1 MPDKVSI
8 LSKTGVVTYYSTYS
22 AARAAANPSRDDHDL
37 IQIWADLNEP
47 IILSDKVDI
56 WIMPGV
62 VIDYN
67 PSSPSPTITDN
78 NIAVECSIYG
88 MGVIKNTRNNSSSL
102 LNTILISNS
111 NSKISIECDKIEN
124 DSPGLSIACISS
136 NAIKFY
142 LKCNNVFG
150 KRGGA
155 IFLNN
160 NNSNIN
166 VEVTKVETGLEGDP
180 NTGSSAV
187 ITRGNGF
194 VKIDEILCRNLG
206 HCISHRAGTI
216 TAKIK
221 KMTTINNRSGVI
233 STVHLN
239 QGDNN
244 QKLILYFDEISNLAG
259 TNTSLCGIEVSQGTG
274 IFIGRKVYSEILND
288 TEGATIQIGGTS
300 VKGFIKINEI
310 ISKNS
315 GALVLNQFTSQI
327 LVISNYIE
335 GNKTGDGGVI
345 FSYDSANFVLKNA
358 TVRNVNSGSS
368 VKGIGLFKN
377 SGNGNIPNVTLQNV
391 KIISNGAII
400 YYNISLPD
408 IDIKNYGLF
417 GNKDIEGNVN
427 LEVGNA
433 DNFVFVFSND
443 LT

>member
-1 MPDKVSI
+1 MPNPTEVAIYKRDGS
-8 LSKTGVVTYYSTYS
+8 LSLYTSYAS
-22 AARAAANPSRDDHDL
+22 ARADAVDFDL
-37 IQIWADLNEP
+37 IQIRADLNET
-47 IILSDKVDI
+47 IILKDKVDI

-67 PSSPSPTITDN
+67 PSAPGPTITDN
-78 NIAVECSIYG
+78 NVDVESNIYG
-88 MGVIKNTRNNSSSL
+88 MGIIQNTRNNSSSL

-111 NSKISIECDKIEN
+111 NSKISIDCDLIEN
-124 DSPGLSIACISS
+124 ESPGLTISCISS
-136 NAIKFY
+136 NAAKFF
-142 LKCNNVFG
+142 LKCNNVFS

-160 NNSNIN
+160 NNSIININ
-166 VEVTKVETGLEGDP
+166 VTKIETGLEGDF
-180 NTGSSAV
+180 NTGSTAV
-187 ITRGNGF
+187 ISRGSGF
-194 VKIDEILCRNLG
+194 IKIDEILCRNLG

-216 TAKIK
+216 TANIK

-377 SGNGNIPNVTLQNV
+377 SGNGNIPNVAFQNV
-391 KIISNGAII
+391 KIISNGAIV
-400 YYNISLPD
+400 YYNTSTPD
-408 IDIKNYGLF
+408 IEIKNYGLI
-417 GNKDIEGNVN
+417 GNKDIEGNVM
-427 LEVGNA
+427 LKVGTA
-433 DNFVFVFSND
+433 DNFVFIFSNE